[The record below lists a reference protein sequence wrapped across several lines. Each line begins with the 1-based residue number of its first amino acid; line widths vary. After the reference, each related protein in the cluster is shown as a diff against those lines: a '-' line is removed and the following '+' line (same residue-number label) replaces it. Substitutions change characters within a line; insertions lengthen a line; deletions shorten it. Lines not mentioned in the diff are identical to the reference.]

1 MANILETERLL
12 LRSFT
17 VNDAAFIL
25 QLVNTDT
32 WLRFIGDRNIKSVE
46 AAEAYL
52 LNGPIKSYELNGYGL
67 SMVMLKDTNVPIGMC
82 GVLKRDT
89 LDAPDIGY
97 ALLPEYEGQGY
108 GTEIAG
114 ATLQYAFKTLGLK
127 RILAITLAD
136 NERSVR
142 LLNKIGF
149 RFKEIIEIESDDEQL
164 MLFEALA

>member
-1 MANILETERLL
+1 
-12 LRSFT
+12 
-17 VNDAAFIL
+17 
-25 QLVNTDT
+25 
-32 WLRFIGDRNIKSVE
+32 
-46 AAEAYL
+46 
-52 LNGPIKSYELNGYGL
+52 
-67 SMVMLKDTNVPIGMC
+67 MVMLKDTNVPIGMC

-136 NERSVR
+136 NERSVK